1 MFAPQQK
8 YKKTQKQNTVVM
20 ATSAENADV
29 TIKNKEEN
37 DERHVTMFRARNR
50 CARKEKDFN
59 QIKLSEDE
67 ENSSEEEII
76 ILEISA
82 LFHDY
87 LEFKRKK

>member
-1 MFAPQQK
+1 MREK
-8 YKKTQKQNTVVM
+8 
-20 ATSAENADV
+20 
-29 TIKNKEEN
+29 
-37 DERHVTMFRARNR
+37 R
-50 CARKEKDFN
+50 KDFN